1 MRNKPSIPQFIV
13 VPKTGIQ
20 ICHRIPL
27 QHIDLLPDS
36 IKQAIWNAADKI
48 GVDPSNQGYDRKI
61 SFLVNTKKKGAA
73 ANILLP
79 LVAKYIHCDEI
90 ESTGWLACDETNAAF
105 FRLIKINSLFH
116 VDVVVDTFSG
126 AGAMVSNRIPCFV
139 SFGTALLKRD
149 QGVVD
154 FYVEDYKK
162 PRSVVGTLVVDYG
175 NSGCSA
181 IFCPDDAGPGSS
193 RAISIATP
201 FDLVAKE
208 EIETDRSTSS
218 ILKSTMVVL
227 WAPESEFIQPWIV
240 YGKRAEQIIGSEDPL
255 ITSLYAPKKYV
266 RDWPE
271 NLKAHEPTTRFRGIL
286 GQRDGLFPKRLFVQ
300 HSIDQLLELILS
312 NITNPKRSSVSPEY
326 YPQVRQLLL
335 TYPLTWRQA
344 EIDLFKRMFSDAA
357 SRLFQQD
364 DEVYRQFT
372 VETVCSEPVAVA
384 TYAMWEH
391 LFNYS
396 SYGRKGQNLI
406 VPSLA
411 SSTLGNLKGE
421 RKLRMLL
428 IDIGGGSTDISL
440 LEAKW
445 DMVESQ
451 TDIEHVGVD
460 FTQAESA
467 RFNRAGDRI
476 SHLIATAI
484 YEYMRVRYKVNE
496 SLDFDAPST
505 NPSFTLN
512 AKRNAVSV
520 IMNMVEDVKRTLST
534 TSRNWRL
541 ENDDVLRSAF
551 QPVINFSEESA
562 DEKKLNLE
570 ISLGVLKQWVER
582 DRRARDTNGEPG
594 FMDIFVYLAELSAQC
609 RQQSREINLVILSG
623 RTTRL
628 PFIREF
634 ACEML
639 GIPWHRI
646 RTIGDLIPDG
656 LKTSDHLDAD
666 KLAVVHGGLLFKN
679 GGPIRFKFNTSI
691 ETKKYNRFIGIVSD
705 TPGGLKI
712 GKSLVRPRETSPQTC
727 DVIVPANGRVRIGQ
741 AFREDATVEILGI
754 LQNTSSESKEVS
766 IEIKGGFDVTLKPSR
781 NLEGVT
787 YTEWV
792 SGGVS
797 EIRDNFNDTGRIDAE
812 PVGFMRSIVLANQ
825 DEWIKV

>member
-1 MRNKPSIPQFIV
+1 
-13 VPKTGIQ
+13 
-20 ICHRIPL
+20 
-27 QHIDLLPDS
+27 
-36 IKQAIWNAADKI
+36 
-48 GVDPSNQGYDRKI
+48 
-61 SFLVNTKKKGAA
+61 
-73 ANILLP
+73 
-79 LVAKYIHCDEI
+79 
-90 ESTGWLACDETNAAF
+90 
-105 FRLIKINSLFH
+105 LIRINSLFH
-116 VDVVVDTFSG
+116 ADVVVDTFSG
-126 AGAMVSNRIPCFV
+126 AGAMVSNRVPCLV
-139 SFGTALLKRD
+139 SFGTSLLKRD

-162 PRSVVGTLVVDYG
+162 PRSVVGTLVIDYG

-208 EIETDRSTSS
+208 EREFNKDASS

-227 WAPESEFIQPWIV
+227 WTPESDFIQPWIA

-271 NLKAHEPTTRFRGIL
+271 NLKALEPTSRFRGIL
-286 GQRDGLFPKRLFVQ
+286 GQRDGLFSKRLFVQ
-300 HSIDQLLELILS
+300 HSIDQLLELVLA

-344 EIDLFKRMFSDAA
+344 EIELFKRMFSAAA

-364 DEVYRQFT
+364 EEVYRHFT

-384 TYAMWEH
+384 TYALWEH

-396 SYGRKGQNLI
+396 SYGKKGQNLI
-406 VPSLA
+406 HPSLA

-421 RKLRMLL
+421 SKLRMLL

-445 DMVESQ
+445 DMIESK

-460 FTQAESA
+460 FSQVESA

-484 YEYMRVRYKVNE
+484 YEYMRFRYKVNE
-496 SLDFDAPST
+496 SLDFEAPST

-512 AKRNAVSV
+512 SKRNAVSV
-520 IMNMVEDVKRTLST
+520 IMNLVEDVKRTLST
-534 TSRNWRL
+534 TSDAWRL
-541 ENDDVLRSAF
+541 ENDDVLKAAF
-551 QPVINFSEESA
+551 QPVINFSEENA
-562 DEKKLNLE
+562 EERKFELE
-570 ISLGVLKQWVER
+570 ISLAVLKTWVEC
-582 DRRARDTNGEPG
+582 DRRSRDTNGEPG

-609 RQQSREINLVILSG
+609 RQQSKDINLVILSG

-691 ETKKYNRFIGIVSD
+691 EAKKFNRCIGIVSD

-712 GKSLVRPRETSPQTC
+712 GKSLARPGETAPQTC
-727 DVIVPANGRVRIGQ
+727 DIIVPANGRVRIGQ
-741 AFREDATVEILGI
+741 ASREDATVEILGI
-754 LQNTSSESKEVS
+754 LQNTGGESKEVS
-766 IEIKGGFDVTLKPSR
+766 IEIKGDFDVTLKPSR
-781 NLEGVT
+781 SMEEVVF
-787 YTEWV
+787 TEWV

-812 PVGFMRSIVLANQ
+812 PTGFIRSIVLANQ
-825 DEWIKV
+825 DDWIKV